1 MFDINR
7 KIKEET
13 EKIFKVKDPIGDLC
27 NLMASAIR

>member
-7 KIKEET
+7 ENKEDC